1 MSTSKDLEFEKNLR
15 NILQRDRRY
24 SLDAYLFV
32 FEALEHTIN
41 KIGKKRHVTGRELLE
56 GIREVLLE
64 RYGFLSLPLLER
76 WGITKTSDFGE
87 IVFNLVNEG
96 LLKKTETDSMSDFE
110 NVFSLRE
117 ELHDKF
123 EFQVKDLNLSIQLK
137 NEPLVSD

>member
-1 MSTSKDLEFEKNLR
+1 MGTSKDLEFERNLR
-15 NILQRDRRY
+15 SILQKDRRY

-32 FEALEHTIN
+32 FEALEHRIS
-41 KIGKKRHVTGRELLE
+41 KIGKKRHVTGCELLE

-64 RYGFLSLPLLER
+64 RYGFLSLALLER

-96 LLKKTETDSMSDFE
+96 LLKKTETDNMSDFE

-123 EFQVKDLNLSIQLK
+123 DFGVKDLNLSIQLK